1 MKSTILLPILAVVA
15 LAVFPVQAVRAQ
27 DSGRTPQSEH
37 ECSAN
42 HYERDGLATYAESRD
57 QRLAASSTN
66 RIDPGENGSVR
77 IHGWDQSD
85 VLVRACILAA
95 APSDSEARTLASQVK
110 IAESPGRIEPDGPS
124 QDHRHHWDL
133 SYEVWL
139 PNASNLEAQ
148 ARNGSIGIDAV
159 HGQIRLNT
167 VNGSVHLDKV
177 SGDVDASTTNGSL
190 KIDVAGNSWDGK
202 GLRAET
208 TNGSVHLSVP
218 ENYSAKV
225 EASTVNGRV
234 HVDFPITVS
243 GEIGKSLS
251 FQLGS
256 GGPTIEARTTN
267 GAIYVGRN

>member
-1 MKSTILLPILAVVA
+1 MKGKTLFPILAVVVA
-15 LAVFPVQAVRAQ
+15 LSIIPARVARAQ
-27 DSGRTPQSEH
+27 DKTPQDER

-66 RIDPGENGSVR
+66 RVDPGQNGSVR
-77 IHGWDQSD
+77 VHGWDQSD

-95 APSDSEARTLASQVK
+95 APSESEARTLASQVK
-110 IAESPGRIEPDGPS
+110 IAEGPGRIEPDGPS
-124 QDHRHHWDL
+124 EDHRHHWDV
-133 SYEVWL
+133 SYEVWM
-139 PNASNLEAQ
+139 PNASNLETEAH
-148 ARNGSIGIDAV
+148 NGSIGIEDL
-159 HGQIRLNT
+159 HGQIRFNT
-167 VNGSVHLDKV
+167 VNGSVHLSKV
-177 SGDVDASTTNGSL
+177 SGDVDGSTTNGSVN
-190 KIDVAGNSWDGK
+190 IDLAGNSWSGR

-208 TNGSVHLSVP
+208 TNGSVRMNIP
-218 ENYSAKV
+218 ANYSAKV
-225 EASTVNGRV
+225 ETSTVNGRV

-267 GAIYVGRN
+267 GGIYVGRS